1 MESTSASVWLPI
13 IESLLIG
20 VLIGAQRQSAIPGG
34 QVGVR
39 EFVMIAA
46 VGSLCGLAQ
55 NGFLTTAALL
65 ALVVFATA
73 FRMRV
78 KLMEQS
84 GFTTDLSMLAVF
96 CMTFTGSTL
105 DYEHGRVTAVG
116 LAIILAF
123 FLEAKE
129 KLRTFFKETL
139 TNVEFSDTLRFLAL
153 IFIVYPILP
162 PGDFGPYSA
171 FNPQRIW
178 MFVIL
183 VSSVS
188 FVGYFF
194 DKFLGQSIGLKLTA
208 VLGGIASTTAATAAF
223 SKAMKE
229 SPESEMAYWQAVTLT
244 NAVQFPRILAFLLV
258 VSPHLAVEAAY
269 PLLAAGAAG
278 FLMALV
284 FLKTP
289 AVAVQKPKDSIE
301 MHNPLTLGPAL
312 KFGALLALII
322 FLTKAAAQ
330 NFGNSS
336 LTVTSIVGGLID
348 VDAIAVSVA
357 DMFHSGLVDPLLA
370 IASLL
375 LAILMNA
382 VFKTVIAATAGS
394 QQFAVKVGISFAVM
408 LGAAAAVLLI
418 R

>member
-1 MESTSASVWLPI
+1 
-13 IESLLIG
+13 
-20 VLIGAQRQSAIPGG
+20 
-34 QVGVR
+34 
-39 EFVMIAA
+39 
-46 VGSLCGLAQ
+46 
-55 NGFLTTAALL
+55 
-65 ALVVFATA
+65 
-73 FRMRV
+73 
-78 KLMEQS
+78 
-84 GFTTDLSMLAVF
+84 
-96 CMTFTGSTL
+96 
-105 DYEHGRVTAVG
+105 
-116 LAIILAF
+116 
-123 FLEAKE
+123 
-129 KLRTFFKETL
+129 
-139 TNVEFSDTLRFLAL
+139 
-153 IFIVYPILP
+153 
-162 PGDFGPYSA
+162 
-171 FNPQRIW
+171 

-223 SKAMKE
+223 SKGMKE

-289 AVAVQKPKDSIE
+289 AIAVPKPKDSIE

-408 LGAAAAVLLI
+408 LGAAALVLLI